1 MTLRTITS
9 PYDQHT
15 LAELQAHIGTY
26 LGTAWASLSSAAQT
40 AYQRII
46 DSSAEYLTKRFAHEP
61 WMMHELSL
69 SLASGTAILTLGAA
83 CRHVVRI
90 IETYSGDT
98 RVITPTTKA
107 EFYEAW
113 GTDGASAHPWSTQT
127 TPRWFLDGM
136 TGDNPPQQQWKRVPT
151 PDAAITGTALVRPYL
166 TLLSG
171 SGDASYTHIPANAA
185 TALTDYIL
193 HRVELYRKNWE
204 PATAHK
210 GALEDEIATLNIADN
225 PDGAYEATRSVEV
238 PGWFSREMNP

>member
-26 LGTAWASLSSAAQT
+26 IGTAWASLASATQT

-46 DSSAEYLTKRFAHEP
+46 DSGAEYLTKRFGHEP

-69 SLASGTAILTLGAA
+69 SLASGTAVLSLGAA

-90 IETYSGDT
+90 IEVYDGKT
-98 RVITPTTKA
+98 RNARPTTKA
-107 EFYEAW
+107 EYLEAW
-113 GTDGASAHPWSTQT
+113 GTEGVTEHPWNTQT
-127 TPRWFLDGM
+127 QARWFLDGM
-136 TGDNPPQQQWKRVPT
+136 TDDNPPQQQWKRVPT
-151 PDAAITGTALVRPYL
+151 PDKAITGTAMVRPYL
-166 TLLSG
+166 TLLTG

-193 HRVELYRKNWE
+193 QRVELYRQNFQS
-204 PATAHK
+204 AQAHK
-210 GALEDEIATLNIADN
+210 GALEDEIATLNISDN
-225 PDGAYEATRSVEV
+225 IDGAFEATRFVETPSWV
-238 PGWFSREMNP
+238 SREMEP